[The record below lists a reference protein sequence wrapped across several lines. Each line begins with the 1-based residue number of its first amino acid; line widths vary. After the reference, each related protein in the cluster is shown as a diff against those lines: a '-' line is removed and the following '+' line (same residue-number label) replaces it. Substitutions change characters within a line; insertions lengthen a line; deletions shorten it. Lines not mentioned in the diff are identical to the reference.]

1 KGLAI
6 GAGVYAASRKAIGID
21 NLYFT
26 PSFMSVDGKISYEIG
41 SWTFAVIG
49 KNLLDAEYWQPY
61 FYFDGRVAPSEPR
74 TVFGSVSYK
83 F

>member
-1 KGLAI
+1 
-6 GAGVYAASRKAIGID
+6 
-21 NLYFT
+21 
-26 PSFMSVDGKISYEIG
+26 MSVDGKISYEIG